1 MPSYEFGPSTRSRKK
16 LTTAVFFLSLILLGA
31 ALFQTSFFGFYKLF
45 GAVPDLTLVVI
56 LCAGLFLGDRC
67 GGILGLA
74 GGILLGAL
82 GSFGISLLPLFYF
95 LLGFFAGAIG
105 KGRAE
110 SFPGYLLFLSIALGY
125 RAIMTILFASMTY
138 RSVNFLTLLWRAVLP
153 ELLATAI
160 LGILLF
166 LPLRAICRR
175 LDGRNVRS

>member
-1 MPSYEFGPSTRSRKK
+1 MTYEFGPGTHSRKK
-16 LTTAVFFLSLILLGA
+16 FSTSVFFLLLVLLGA
-31 ALFQTSFFGFYKLF
+31 ALFQTSFFGFLKLF
-45 GAVPDLTLVVI
+45 GAVPDLTLIVI
-56 LCAGLFLGDRC
+56 LCAGLFLGDRPA
-67 GGILGLA
+67 GILGLA

-95 LLGFFAGAIG
+95 LFGFFVGTYG
-105 KGRAE
+105 KGRGE
-110 SFPGYLLFLSIALGY
+110 SFPGYLLFLSISLVY
-125 RAIMTILFASMTY
+125 RAIMTIIYASMTY

-175 LDGRNVRS
+175 LDGRIVRS